1 MGARVILQTQSL
13 PGIMGFAFDANGVH
27 EIQAIDAWRYADG
40 KPCYL
45 LVSAD
50 GPLTYPLPAFGSCTA
65 TIVVTSPNL
74 KSKPHLNTWRK
85 QDDVDQFVAPPPSC
99 AEVVYLLYVECF

>member
-1 MGARVILQTQSL
+1 
-13 PGIMGFAFDANGVH
+13 MGFAFDADGVH
-27 EIQAIDAWRYADG
+27 EIRAVDAWRYADG

-50 GPLTYPLPAFGSCTA
+50 DSLTYPLPVFGSCAA

-74 KSKPHLNTWRK
+74 KSKSHLNTWRK